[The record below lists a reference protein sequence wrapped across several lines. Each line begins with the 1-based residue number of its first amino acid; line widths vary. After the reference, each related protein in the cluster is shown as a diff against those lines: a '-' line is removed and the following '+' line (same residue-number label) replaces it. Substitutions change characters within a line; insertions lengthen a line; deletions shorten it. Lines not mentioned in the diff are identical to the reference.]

1 MYPLGMRYESLV
13 YQLGMRWSLVYQL
26 GDEVVLSVSVGG

>member
-1 MYPLGMRYESLV
+1 MYQSGMRWSLV